1 MDSRKYHTKAI
12 ELLKDQ
18 RYEAAL
24 EVLNKAIISFPESAE
39 LISERGVV
47 FLHLREKKDS
57 LRDMD
62 KAVELQPQNGYR
74 YSSRAFV
81 KDSFGDTEGAIID
94 YKKSIEIDPEDD
106 VSFNNLGLLEEKL
119 GYIES
124 VKEKFAKADEL
135 SALKEGKELVGGRHD
150 HELQGEKIEPRN
162 IQREIDL
169 EKRNKK
175 GLIQQFLSVFKSK
188 EERDSFINFVRSG
201 FKLKE

>member
-47 FLHLREKKDS
+47 NLHLQKRKDS

-124 VKEKFAKADEL
+124 AKEKFAKADEL

-175 GLIQQFLSVFKSK
+175 GLIQQFFSVFTSK
-188 EERDSFINFVRSG
+188 KERDSFINFVRSG

>member
-1 MDSRKYHTKAI
+1 MEIRKYHTKAI

-18 RYEAAL
+18 KYEAAIEL
-24 EVLNKAIISFPESAE
+24 LNKAISSFPDTAE

-47 FLHLREKKDS
+47 FLHLRKKKEA

-81 KDSFGDTEGAIID
+81 KDSFGDTEAAIID
-94 YKKSIEIDPEDD
+94 YKMAIEIDPLDD
-106 VSFNNLGLLEEKL
+106 VSYNNLGLLEEKL

-124 VKEKFAKADEL
+124 AKEKFAKADEL

-150 HELQGEKIEPRN
+150 HEIQGEKIEPRN

-175 GLIQQFLSVFKSK
+175 GLVQQIFSVFTSK